1 MEHEEASPS
10 PWCRHDLK
18 PSEEYKAQSKGL
30 PWNLLGRVIPV
41 VCGSG
46 SALFLVC
53 QHFIVKSSSSS
64 NKPTKTLWQI
74 YEDLTLL
81 MLNCLI
87 NDKLSFICKFGHSVL
102 SRQKR
107 LLHIRFFKYWE
118 GKWNR
123 KMHRH
128 GRAFSQVSGA
138 VARRVMFT
146 ALRKT
151 GLSASTRIWK
161 KNVPGQGAVPGNWGR
176 MCVIVSGKPQQSLR
190 LEMVEGE
197 QVGSCRSWI
206 WVFTTCFFIPETVAC
221 SQLKAS
227 LK

>member
-1 MEHEEASPS
+1 MVLLSILAVHRLLHLQCFPFKQKPLLRKLGCGAGRGQPLPLMQTSSCTLMTWNQVRNTRPRARGVPEICWARDP
-10 PWCRHDLK
+10 CRLRFRQC
-18 PSEEYKAQSKGL
+18 S
-30 PWNLLGRVIPV
+30 
-41 VCGSG
+41 
-46 SALFLVC
+46 LFLVC
-53 QHFIVKSSSSS
+53 QHFIKSSSSS

-151 GLSASTRIWK
+151 GL
-161 KNVPGQGAVPGNWGR
+161 
-176 MCVIVSGKPQQSLR
+176 
-190 LEMVEGE
+190 
-197 QVGSCRSWI
+197 
-206 WVFTTCFFIPETVAC
+206 
-221 SQLKAS
+221 
-227 LK
+227 

>member
-1 MEHEEASPS
+1 MVLLSILAVHRLLHLQCFPFKQKPLLRKLGCGARRGQPLPLMQTWPETKWGIQGPEQGAS
-10 PWCRHDLK
+10 LK
-18 PSEEYKAQSKGL
+18 SV
-30 PWNLLGRVIPV
+30 GRVIPV

-53 QHFIVKSSSSS
+53 QHFIKSSSSS

-151 GLSASTRIWK
+151 GL
-161 KNVPGQGAVPGNWGR
+161 
-176 MCVIVSGKPQQSLR
+176 
-190 LEMVEGE
+190 
-197 QVGSCRSWI
+197 
-206 WVFTTCFFIPETVAC
+206 
-221 SQLKAS
+221 
-227 LK
+227 